1 MSPNYLR
8 SLLSTPTENGEAER
22 DPLFVQSIARAMEVL
37 SIFHQVDRPLSLQE
51 IASMTGLG
59 RSNVQRI
66 VFTLRSLGYITR
78 DPDDRGYV
86 PGLRLLDHSLDFLR
100 LNPVVVKATP
110 ILLELRRAVRERV
123 DLSIWD
129 DLRLVYASRLQSKRE
144 ILTSTFLG
152 YSVPVFCVSGGW
164 AILSQL
170 DEDEVSDI
178 IERSHRAPLTP
189 LTITDPDLLKDK
201 IRETRENGYALALEQ
216 ILPGE
221 IAIGAAI
228 LDQAQRPV
236 AAIHVAGSLA
246 EWTPE
251 EFTRQFAPL
260 LIQAARTISRG

>member
-1 MSPNYLR
+1 MSSNYLR
-8 SLLSTPTENGEAER
+8 SMPSMPPIDSETEKDG
-22 DPLFVQSIARAMEVL
+22 LFVQSIARAMDVL

-51 IASMTGLG
+51 ISSLTGLG

-66 VFTLRSLGYITR
+66 LFTLRSLGYITR

-144 ILTSTFLG
+144 ILTSTFIG

-164 AILSQL
+164 AILAQL
-170 DEDEVSDI
+170 EEAEADSI
-178 IERSHRAPLTP
+178 LTRSHRAAFTPKTLT
-189 LTITDPDLLKDK
+189 DLGALKEK
-201 IRETRENGYALALEQ
+201 IRETREAGYATALEQ
-216 ILPGE
+216 VLPGE

-228 LDQAQRPV
+228 LDQARRPV
-236 AAIHVAGSLA
+236 AAIHVAGSLS

-251 EFTRQFAPL
+251 DFTRQFAPL
-260 LIQAARTISRG
+260 LVQAARTISRV